1 LLKFEKEKVCRVGKK
16 ERDRKL
22 KHTKEG
28 REEEH

>member
-1 LLKFEKEKVCRVGKK
+1 LLKFEKEKVCRVEEREK
-16 ERDRKL
+16 EERL